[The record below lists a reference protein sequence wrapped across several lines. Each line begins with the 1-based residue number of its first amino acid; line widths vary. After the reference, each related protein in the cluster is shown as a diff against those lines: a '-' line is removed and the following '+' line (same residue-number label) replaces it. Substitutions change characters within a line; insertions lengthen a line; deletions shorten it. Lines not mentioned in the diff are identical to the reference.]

1 MAISNS
7 LIKVLLDCLIKI
19 LTSISSNLLVSEV
32 NNG

>member
-19 LTSISSNLLVSEV
+19 LTAISSNLLVSEV